1 MTTLT
6 RSPLTKWDLERFV
19 YGDPA
24 LNSTQR
30 FVAIQ
35 VLKTLDNKFRPRESG
50 LMSQALIGHR
60 IARWRE
66 TVNRALR
73 HLVVL
78 GYFRTSWVSVNRE
91 TAQGIKGVTRVMCE
105 LGPVL
110 RRLVETHR
118 SDGRVPA
125 GKARGVT
132 LSHPSPTPPGD
143 PGTVS
148 GSVIAKSEDRNS
160 GPSEISASFKR
171 KTLAEWPRLAGKPQR
186 TPVPPAFAELAALQA
201 AALERDIELGLE
213 GYLELSD
220 DEYAARIA
228 DKRRRADQAARAALE
243 GRNQPRR
250 RRRGR
255 H

>member
-6 RSPLTKWDLERFV
+6 RSPLTKWDLERFI

-24 LNSTQR
+24 LNTTQR
-30 FVAIQ
+30 FVALQ
-35 VLKTLDNKFRPRESG
+35 VLKTLDNKFRPREPH
-50 LMSQALIGHR
+50 LLSQALIGHR

-78 GYFRTSWVSVNRE
+78 GYFRTSWVSVNRP

-118 SDGRVPA
+118 SDGRVSA
-125 GKARGVT
+125 GKAHGVT
-132 LSHPSPTPPGD
+132 VSHPSPTPPGD
-143 PGTVS
+143 PGTV
-148 GSVIAKSEDRNS
+148 GDSVIAKSADRIS
-160 GPSEISASFKR
+160 GTSELSASFKR
-171 KTLAEWPRLAGKPQR
+171 KTLAEWPRLAGRPQR
-186 TPVPPAFAELAALQA
+186 TPQPPTFAELAALQA
-201 AALERDIELGLE
+201 AALERDIELGL
-213 GYLELSD
+213 GAYLELSD
-220 DEYAARIA
+220 DEYEARVA
-228 DKRRRADQAARAALE
+228 DKRRRADQARRAELE
-243 GRNQPRR
+243 RRNQPRR
-250 RRRGR
+250 HRRGR